1 MLALDTRAARY
12 TWTAFLVVL
21 LIYIVYLLRKTLL
34 VFVLSLLFAYL
45 LSPLVDMLDR
55 LLPARRTRTLAL
67 GLAYVIF
74 VTALVFGGMQIG
86 TRVVDQANAFIKQF
100 PALIQKW
107 EQPSPAAAPAVN
119 SLKSQIIQKIQKQIQ
134 VSSGA
139 ILEQLPRAGLTF
151 LTLAS
156 DAIYIVVIPILAF
169 FFLKDASE
177 LRRHLL
183 DTVENVR
190 RREMVDDLLADV
202 HLLLAH
208 YMRALV
214 LLSVATFT
222 AYSIFFLIIG
232 VPYTVLLAALAGV
245 LEFVPMIGPL
255 TAAVV
260 VVIVAAVSGVN
271 VLPIIIFL
279 AVYRVFQD
287 YVLSPHIMGQGVEM
301 HPLFVLFGVFAGAE
315 IAGIAGAF
323 LSVPIL
329 ALLRIVYIRVRKAR
343 ATSELAP
350 VPSSVSGA

>member
-1 MLALDTRAARY
+1 MLAIDKRAARF

-21 LIYIVYLLRKTLL
+21 LLYIVYLLRKTLFI
-34 VFVLSLLFAYL
+34 FVLSLLFAYL
-45 LSPLVDMLDR
+45 LSPLVNALDR

-67 GLAYVIF
+67 GLAYVLF
-74 VTALVFGGMQIG
+74 VGALVFGSIQVGS
-86 TRVVDQANAFIKQF
+86 RVVDQANAFVKQF
-100 PALIQKW
+100 PSLIQKW
-107 EQPSPAAAPAVN
+107 EQPSPAAPAAVN
-119 SLKSQIIQKIQKQIQ
+119 SLKAEVIRKIQQQIQ
-134 VSSGA
+134 AGSGA
-139 ILEQLPRAGLTF
+139 ILQELPKAGVTF

-183 DTVENVR
+183 DTVEDVG
-190 RREMVDDLLADV
+190 RRELVNDLMADV

-222 AYSIFFLIIG
+222 AYSIFFFILG
-232 VPYTVLLAALAGV
+232 VPYALLLAALAAV

-255 TAAVV
+255 AAAVV
-260 VVIVAAVSGVN
+260 VIIVAAVSGAG
-271 VLPIIIFL
+271 VLPIIIFI

-301 HPLFVLFGVFAGAE
+301 HPLAVLFGVFAGAE

-323 LSVPIL
+323 LSVPVL
-329 ALLRIVYIRVRKAR
+329 ALFRVLYIRVRKAR
-343 ATSELAP
+343 ATTELAP
-350 VPSSVSGA
+350 GPAAIS